1 MIKQPPI
8 EKNQSNLSF
17 QDQGINIDKL
27 NRILGETA
35 LTPEEERIFIW
46 LSELETST
54 IDTIISVMKKVSW
67 PNSHTDHLTYSD
79 LSILCKKSNP
89 EASPACIR
97 AYASRVSRKIRNQ
110 KKLYK

>member
-46 LSELETST
+46 LSET
-54 IDTIISVMKKVSW
+54 
-67 PNSHTDHLTYSD
+67 
-79 LSILCKKSNP
+79 
-89 EASPACIR
+89 
-97 AYASRVSRKIRNQ
+97 
-110 KKLYK
+110 

>member
-54 IDTIISVMKKVSW
+54 IDTIISDVYKRQ
-67 PNSHTDHLTYSD
+67 
-79 LSILCKKSNP
+79 LSTPLSFSKS
-89 EASPACIR
+89 S
-97 AYASRVSRKIRNQ
+97 
-110 KKLYK
+110 